1 MLVAEGPSAQASEQK
16 SWRSPPSSGLGL
28 GDDWKIWG
36 QFRVSDPSV
45 KVSFFVR
52 CATFALHQQTTLLS
66 DSRVLRSNVR

>member
-36 QFRVSDPSV
+36 QFRISDPSV
-45 KVSFFVR
+45 KVSIVSFFVR

-66 DSRVLRSNVR
+66 DSRVVRQ